1 MRHIQTYFR
10 LVVNVHRLSDG
21 DVARYGVSG
30 SRRTADPGQG
40 VRTEKVG
47 DERKEGPLKANEVL
61 DAVKRYVSES
71 GDNERQTAI
80 KLGVSRVT
88 LYRWLADKVQPH
100 KRRLAQV
107 AGLLKRIG
115 YI

>member
-1 MRHIQTYFR
+1 MAAKRRDTPASWREQKKQVMRTGR
-10 LVVNVHRLSDG
+10 N
-21 DVARYGVSG
+21 
-30 SRRTADPGQG
+30 
-40 VRTEKVG
+40 
-47 DERKEGPLKANEVL
+47 PLKAQEVL

-71 GDNERQTAI
+71 GDNERQTAS
-80 KLGVSRVT
+80 KLGISRVT

-107 AGLLKRIG
+107 AGLLRRIG

>member
-1 MRHIQTYFR
+1 M
-10 LVVNVHRLSDG
+10 
-21 DVARYGVSG
+21 SG
-30 SRRTADPGQG
+30 SRRTADRGQ
-40 VRTEKVG
+40 VAITEKVG
-47 DERKEGPLKANEVL
+47 NKNRKEGPLKAQEVL

-80 KLGVSRVT
+80 KLGVSHVT

-107 AGLLKRIG
+107 AGLLRRIG

>member
-1 MRHIQTYFR
+1 M
-10 LVVNVHRLSDG
+10 
-21 DVARYGVSG
+21 SG
-30 SRRTADPGQG
+30 SRRAADPGK
-40 VRTEKVG
+40 VARTEKVG
-47 DERKEGPLKANEVL
+47 NENRKRRPLKAQEVL

-71 GDNERQTAI
+71 GDNERQIAN

-107 AGLLKRIG
+107 AGLLRRIG

>member
-1 MRHIQTYFR
+1 MRHIQTYSR
-10 LVVNVHRLSDG
+10 LVVDVHRLSDG
-21 DVARYGVSG
+21 NVAAKKRRPRSAVLPGPG
-30 SRRTADPGQG
+30 GENRKSRW
-40 VRTEKVG
+40 K
-47 DERKEGPLKANEVL
+47 RKEGPLKAQEVL

-88 LYRWLADKVQPH
+88 LYRWLADKVHPH

-107 AGLLKRIG
+107 AGLLRRIG

>member
-1 MRHIQTYFR
+1 M
-10 LVVNVHRLSDG
+10 
-21 DVARYGVSG
+21 
-30 SRRTADPGQG
+30 
-40 VRTEKVG
+40 
-47 DERKEGPLKANEVL
+47 KAKEVL

-71 GDNERQTAI
+71 KDSERQIAI

-88 LYRWLADKVQPH
+88 LYRWLADKAQPH

-107 AGLLKRIG
+107 AGFLKRVG

>member
-1 MRHIQTYFR
+1 MWRGRTCP
-10 LVVNVHRLSDG
+10 
-21 DVARYGVSG
+21 VAAGPPTRARWRDQK
-30 SRRTADPGQG
+30 SR
-40 VRTEKVG
+40 KN
-47 DERKEGPLKANEVL
+47 RKEGPLKAQEIL

-71 GDNERQTAI
+71 GGNERQTAI

-107 AGLLKRIG
+107 AGLLRRIG

>member
-1 MRHIQTYFR
+1 M
-10 LVVNVHRLSDG
+10 
-21 DVARYGVSG
+21 
-30 SRRTADPGQG
+30 
-40 VRTEKVG
+40 
-47 DERKEGPLKANEVL
+47 KAKEVL

-71 GDNERQTAI
+71 KDSERQIAS

-88 LYRWLADKVQPH
+88 LYRWLADKAQPH